1 MPLTM
6 WISGLG
12 DDSRQP
18 PVEMVDSVTF
28 PKAHTSGGAIAALAN
43 PLLHTKIR
51 RHAQEE
57 QLRRPLNDTRLMAL
71 PRELPPELI
80 LKIAL
85 KDQRRFR
92 LFCGVVPHLNA
103 RALLLDRER
112 RRRIFLS

>member
-57 QLRRPLNDTRLMAL
+57 QLRRPLNNTRLMAL
-71 PRELPPELI
+71 AARIASGINFENRPKGSAPIPFI
-80 LKIAL
+80 LRCCPA
-85 KDQRRFR
+85 
-92 LFCGVVPHLNA
+92 P
-103 RALLLDRER
+103 
-112 RRRIFLS
+112 